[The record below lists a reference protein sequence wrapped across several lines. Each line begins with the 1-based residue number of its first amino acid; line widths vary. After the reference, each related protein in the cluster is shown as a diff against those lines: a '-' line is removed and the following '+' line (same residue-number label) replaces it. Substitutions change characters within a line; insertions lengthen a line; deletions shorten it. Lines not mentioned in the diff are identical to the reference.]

1 MEHTT
6 VTLWGDFVENNG
18 SFLEKLQDDKP
29 ILALCDVRVSIFKG
43 IDSVFSLFN
52 NYKLPID
59 IVSKRE
65 NALVI
70 LGRFG
75 ISIILVSSV
84 LINPMFQK
92 ANDLRAWHEIIKADN
107 KDLTITPT
115 KIMKRAIEVPLAKI
129 LDGLF
134 ADSEDCMYKFK
145 ATIKDILNKDEPW
158 YSACKKCHK
167 KVKFIEDT
175 AACNNCNSDNVEYEM
190 RYCLRLEVCNG
201 ERRAR
206 VILFEAAKYIL
217 GCNVQDYIE
226 SNSVKCNLY
235 RYGNLTTN
243 ISNSLHLIKKEE
255 CYYYSKLV
263 LSKDKQ
269 FNFLVRIDMNDPNP
283 RRSLIAEEIHQVEDE
298 APLIVENEAKSIR
311 TYRKRVKKN
320 TEGAAQI
327 KQKKQKA
334 NRK

>member
-6 VTLWGDFVENNG
+6 VTLWGDFAENDG

-29 ILALCDVRVSIFKG
+29 ILALCDVKVSIFKS

-52 NYKLPID
+52 KYKLPID

-65 NALVI
+65 NALDT

-75 ISIILVSSV
+75 ISVILVSSI

-92 ANDLRAWHEIIKADN
+92 ANDLRAWREIIKADN

-158 YSACKKCHK
+158 YSA
-167 KVKFIEDT
+167 
-175 AACNNCNSDNVEYEM
+175 
-190 RYCLRLEVCNG
+190 
-201 ERRAR
+201 
-206 VILFEAAKYIL
+206 
-217 GCNVQDYIE
+217 
-226 SNSVKCNLY
+226 
-235 RYGNLTTN
+235 
-243 ISNSLHLIKKEE
+243 
-255 CYYYSKLV
+255 
-263 LSKDKQ
+263 
-269 FNFLVRIDMNDPNP
+269 
-283 RRSLIAEEIHQVEDE
+283 
-298 APLIVENEAKSIR
+298 
-311 TYRKRVKKN
+311 
-320 TEGAAQI
+320 
-327 KQKKQKA
+327 
-334 NRK
+334 